1 MAIYEGNSLKL
12 MSLEFCGNLIGTGK
26 KFGIV
31 VSRFNNFITKRLLD
45 GALDGLIR
53 HGVKEEDIDIFWVP
67 GSYEIP
73 GAALKVAQNGKYD
86 AVICLGAVIRGE
98 TPHFD
103 YIASESAKGIAQVGL
118 STSIPTI
125 YGVITTE
132 TLEQAID
139 RAGAKT
145 GNKGTEA
152 ALSAIEMVNLFD
164 QIQSCIKSA
173 KKD

>member
-1 MAIYEGNSLKL
+1 MGSESH
-12 MSLEFCGNLIGTGK
+12 GNLIGTGK
-26 KFGIV
+26 TFGIV

-45 GALDGLIR
+45 GSIDGLTR
-53 HGVKEEDIDIFWVP
+53 HGVRKDDIDVFWVP

-73 GAALKVAQNGKYD
+73 SVALKIAQSKKYN

-103 YIASESAKGIAQVGL
+103 YVASESAKGVTQVGL
-118 STSIPTI
+118 TTGIPVI
-125 YGVITTE
+125 YGIITTD

-164 QIQSCIKSA
+164 QIQTNVKTT
-173 KKD
+173 KG

>member
-1 MAIYEGNSLKL
+1 
-12 MSLEFCGNLIGTGK
+12 MSSESHGSLIGTGK
-26 KFGIV
+26 TFGIV

-45 GALDGLIR
+45 GSIDGLTR
-53 HGVKEEDIDIFWVP
+53 HGVRKDDIDVFWVP

-73 GAALKVAQNGKYD
+73 SVALKIAQSKKYN

-103 YIASESAKGIAQVGL
+103 YVASESAKGVTQVGL
-118 STSIPTI
+118 TTGIPVI
-125 YGVITTE
+125 YGIITTD

-164 QIQSCIKSA
+164 QIQTNVKTT
-173 KKD
+173 KG

>member
-1 MAIYEGNSLKL
+1 M
-12 MSLEFCGNLIGTGK
+12 
-26 KFGIV
+26 
-31 VSRFNNFITKRLLD
+31 SRFNNFITKRLLD
-45 GALDGLIR
+45 GSIDGLTR
-53 HGVKEEDIDIFWVP
+53 HGVREDDIDVFWVP

-73 GAALKVAQNGKYD
+73 SAALKIAQSNKYN

-103 YIASESAKGIAQVGL
+103 YVASESAKGVTQVGL
-118 STSIPTI
+118 TTGIPVI
-125 YGVITTE
+125 YGIITTD

-164 QIQSCIKSA
+164 QIQTNVKTT
-173 KKD
+173 KG

>member
-1 MAIYEGNSLKL
+1 
-12 MSLEFCGNLIGTGK
+12 MSSESHGSLIGTGK
-26 KFGIV
+26 TFGIV

-45 GALDGLIR
+45 GSIDGLTR
-53 HGVKEEDIDIFWVP
+53 HGVRKDDIDVFWVP

-73 GAALKVAQNGKYD
+73 SAALKIAQSKKYN

-103 YIASESAKGIAQVGL
+103 YVASESAKGVTQVGL
-118 STSIPTI
+118 TTGIPVI
-125 YGVITTE
+125 YGIITTD

-164 QIQSCIKSA
+164 QIQTNVKTT
-173 KKD
+173 KG

>member
-1 MAIYEGNSLKL
+1 MGI
-12 MSLEFCGNLIGTGK
+12 EFQGNLLGAGK
-26 KFGIV
+26 AFGII

-45 GALDGLIR
+45 GSIDGLVR

-73 GAALKVAQNGKYD
+73 MAALKVAQTGKYD

-118 STSIPTI
+118 STGVPTI

-132 TLEQAID
+132 TLEQAIN

-145 GNKGTEA
+145 GNKGAEA
-152 ALSAIEMVNLFD
+152 ALSAIEMVNLFE
-164 QIQSCIKSA
+164 QIQASLKAIKG
-173 KKD
+173 

>member
-1 MAIYEGNSLKL
+1 MGSESH
-12 MSLEFCGNLIGTGK
+12 GNLIGTGK
-26 KFGIV
+26 TFGIV

-45 GALDGLIR
+45 GSIDGLTR
-53 HGVKEEDIDIFWVP
+53 HGVREDDIDVFWVP

-73 GAALKVAQNGKYD
+73 SVALKIAQSKKYN

-103 YIASESAKGIAQVGL
+103 YVASESAKGVTQVGL
-118 STSIPTI
+118 TTGIPVI
-125 YGVITTE
+125 YGIITTD

-164 QIQSCIKSA
+164 QIQTNVKTT
-173 KKD
+173 KG

>member
-1 MAIYEGNSLKL
+1 MGN
-12 MSLEFCGNLIGTGK
+12 EFQANLIGAGK
-26 KFGIV
+26 TFGII

-45 GALDGLIR
+45 GAVDGLVR
-53 HGVKEEDIDIFWVP
+53 HGVKEGDIDVFWVP

-73 GAALKVAQNGKYD
+73 AAALKVAQSGKYN

-98 TPHFD
+98 TPHFE
-103 YIASESAKGIAQVGL
+103 YIASESAKGVAQVGL
-118 STSIPTI
+118 TTGIPTI

-164 QIQSCIKSA
+164 QIQENVKA
-173 KKD
+173 PEKH